1 MIDLIRDH
9 VVSVVWV
16 VAVAVLTAIW
26 QVTEWL

>member
-9 VVSVVWV
+9 IVSAIWV
-16 VAVAVLTAIW
+16 VAMAVLSVVW